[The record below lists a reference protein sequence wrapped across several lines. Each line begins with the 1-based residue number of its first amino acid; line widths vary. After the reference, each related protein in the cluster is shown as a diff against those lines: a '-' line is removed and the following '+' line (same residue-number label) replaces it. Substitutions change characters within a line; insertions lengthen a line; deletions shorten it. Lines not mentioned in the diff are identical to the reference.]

1 LVESQLTYVDG
12 KPTEVPLYERRLLKA
27 GMEIKGKA
35 IVRQYDATTVILP
48 GHVAK
53 VDPWLNLLIDVED
66 K

>member
-1 LVESQLTYVDG
+1 
-12 KPTEVPLYERRLLKA
+12 LKA